1 MNPFSKTLKFTL
13 GLGCISLLCLGTSA
27 VQADT
32 IDATTAEGYLKVM
45 RKMTCSAVDGEPV
58 TYTWAGKVYSRVP
71 GERDRHLF
79 NVEGMNIRQ
88 CGSVDDPE
96 RGPGYVFVSREI
108 MLYLDPETNEVLQEW
123 ENPWTGETLKVWHVA
138 NDPVNGRGPTFA
150 TNSDGS
156 MKELSLREIN
166 GTWFSATEVPL
177 FYTNPMGGDYQEYVG
192 GTYHATEIFD
202 FNGDMA
208 ELMDDSLD
216 VAYPIVSWVRIS
228 QWLPW
233 MKMGGRH
240 GNLYFNAVGKKLESF
255 DQLPA
260 VMLEEIAQNYPD
272 YTAPPPL
279 DDTRRNETS
288 WTYFKKLIDAER
300 GDEKPEGG
308 H

>member
-1 MNPFSKTLKFTL
+1 MTQLSKFCTFTL
-13 GLGCISLLCLGTSA
+13 GLCTIGLACLGNSP
-27 VQADT
+27 VRADT
-32 IDATTAEGYLKVM
+32 IDASTAEGYLKVM
-45 RKMTCSAVDGEPV
+45 RKVACSNVDSEAV

-96 RGPGYVFVSREI
+96 QGPGYVFVSREI
-108 MLYLDPETNEVLQEW
+108 MLYLDPETNEILREW
-123 ENPWTGETLKVWHVA
+123 ENPWTGETVQVMHVA

-150 TNSDGS
+150 TNADGS
-156 MKELSLREIN
+156 IKALPMREIN
-166 GTWFSATEVPL
+166 GTWFWPVEVPL
-177 FYTNPMGGDYQEYVG
+177 FYTNPMGGDYQKYVG

-202 FNGDMA
+202 FNGDVA
-208 ELMDDSLD
+208 ELMDDNSD

-233 MKMGGRH
+233 MEMGGRH

-255 DQLPA
+255 DQLPTI
-260 VMLEEIAQNYPD
+260 MRDEIALNYPE

-288 WTYFKKLIDAER
+288 WTYMKKLIDAENA
-300 GDEKPEGG
+300 EAKPEGS